1 MCDKWFVISRFFDLL
16 KIIGFGKINY
26 MKKEKMTMEK
36 LAVMV
41 KNEFDNVNGKMT
53 TGFEAVNKRFDGID
67 QRLDKIE
74 NLLIRA
80 HENRIEKL
88 EDVMRVV
95 KTKLGIH

>member
-1 MCDKWFVISRFFDLL
+1 
-16 KIIGFGKINY
+16 
-26 MKKEKMTMEK
+26 
-36 LAVMV
+36 
-41 KNEFDNVNGKMT
+41 MT

-80 HENRIEKL
+80 HENRIERL